1 MIDNIIPK
9 KTQNNNA
16 ESLVL
21 ILTFIYVEKILADIM
36 YMYFSSIFDHQTS
49 RTKMI
54 SYAISQTKSY
64 NNKEDSEIVLLGYVI
79 YQWQLIALPPVH

>member
-1 MIDNIIPK
+1 VIDNIIPK

-21 ILTFIYVEKILADIM
+21 ILTFIYVEKILTDIM
-36 YMYFSSIFDHQTS
+36 YMYFSSIFYHQTS